1 MTFPALD
8 PQHALPYENEIARLA
23 VNLENSALDP
33 GLRQQDAAR
42 LTKVQEDLDAAR
54 LRYSFA
60 GRLGAGLEGITAY
73 AGFNW
78 RTDVALIGG
87 IAAKE
92 AIISTLGTAYAL
104 GEQNPEQAVSLSE
117 LLRKDPSWNQGTAL
131 ALLVF
136 VMLYAPC
143 FVTLVVIRQES
154 GSWKWVGFS
163 LVVNTLL
170 AFVMAVGVY
179 QACQLV
185 QP

>member
-1 MTFPALD
+1 MPAD
-8 PQHALPYENEIARLA
+8 WARVWRALPPTR
-23 VNLENSALDP
+23 ALTAHRRGP
-33 GLRQQDAAR
+33 G
-42 LTKVQEDLDAAR
+42 
-54 LRYSFA
+54 S
-60 GRLGAGLEGITAY
+60 
-73 AGFNW
+73 
-78 RTDVALIGG
+78 GG